1 MKRPVA
7 DSLYSY
13 EDQYMTFRAIGTI
26 VIAFAIVCLLLVAVN
41 RYPAAHGGRDLSGG
55 TFPATALLVIG
66 VGLFFGKR
74 LAAILFA
81 LITGIMGVWL
91 CIGSLISVPMPFA
104 LINIAMGLGLLS
116 PCIAVRRHWSELKW

>member
-1 MKRPVA
+1 
-7 DSLYSY
+7 
-13 EDQYMTFRAIGTI
+13 MTFRAIGTI